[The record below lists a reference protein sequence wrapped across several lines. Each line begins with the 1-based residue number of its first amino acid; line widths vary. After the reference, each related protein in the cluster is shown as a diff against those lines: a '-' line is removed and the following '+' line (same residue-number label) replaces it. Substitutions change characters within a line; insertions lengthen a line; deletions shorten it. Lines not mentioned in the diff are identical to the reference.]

1 MSKPVKPVKEF
12 TRANCRTL
20 MDEVEAALKPI
31 AEKHGLT
38 LDRKGKSFYRDKL
51 PVMFQFLVTEKD
63 EDGNALDSRAKDFMR
78 VADAYGLSK
87 DDYLAEFRSNGRTFR
102 ITGLNT
108 RARGYPVMAEDVR
121 TGKTYK
127 FPAKRVKQ
135 ALEQSKAA

>member
-63 EDGNALDSRAKDFMR
+63 EDGNAFDAAALEFKKNAFRVGLKPEDMGREFTSR
-78 VADAYGLSK
+78 G
-87 DDYLAEFRSNGRTFR
+87 ETFR
-102 ITGLNT
+102 ITGLSL
-108 RARGYPVMAEDVR
+108 RRRKFPVSAENVR
-121 TGKTYK
+121 TGKGYK
-127 FPAKRVKQ
+127 FPAEDVKMR
-135 ALEQSKAA
+135 LERAA